1 MKKLLS
7 ILLAALM
14 LCSGLA
20 MTFGVT
26 ASAAPAQK
34 IEASAANPFDSIFN
48 AIAKT
53 ISGFDLENLSKTQE
67 TIIVTALE
75 FLKKTASSDTVGTAL
90 KEIDKAYGL
99 PITFK
104 NLLHKNGIYSFP
116 FYERSVF
123 WNFIFKWLL
132 LGFIWMPLVK

>member
-34 IEASAANPFDSIFN
+34 TDASATALDKLFQSIAN
-48 AIAKT
+48 T
-53 ISGFDLENLSKTQE
+53 ISGYNLEDLSETQE
-67 TIIVTALE
+67 SIIVRG
-75 FLKKTASSDTVGTAL
+75 LKLLKLADTNDAIGKAL
-90 KEIDKAYGL
+90 KAIDKQYSL

-132 LGFIWMPLVK
+132 FGWFWMPLVK

>member
-1 MKKLLS
+1 MMMKKLLS
-7 ILLAALM
+7 ILLAALL

-26 ASAAPAQK
+26 AAAAK
-34 IEASAANPFDSIFN
+34 TDAAAIDFDGIFN
-48 AIAKT
+48 SALNLLK
-53 ISGFDLENLSKTQE
+53 GFDPANMTEKQQKSLIESLNNLPG
-67 TIIVTALE
+67 
-75 FLKKTASSDTVGTAL
+75 LKGNEAVGKL
-90 KEIDKAYGL
+90 LRDLDKQYKL

-132 LGFIWMPLVK
+132 FGWFWMPLVK

>member
-20 MTFGVT
+20 MTIGVT
-26 ASAAPAQK
+26 ATAAPAQTD
-34 IEASAANPFDSIFN
+34 AAANFDGLFN
-48 AIAKT
+48 TVLNLFKGID
-53 ISGFDLENLSKTQE
+53 ISEMSEKQQESVIKLLNWIPDLKGNPLVGK
-67 TIIVTALE
+67 I
-75 FLKKTASSDTVGTAL
+75 LKD
-90 KEIDKAYGL
+90 IDKQYNL

-132 LGFIWMPLVK
+132 FGWFWMPLVK

>member
-20 MTFGVT
+20 ITTGVT
-26 ASAAPAQK
+26 ATAAPAQK
-34 IEASAANPFDSIFN
+34 TEASASSFDNLFNTVLNLFKGINISEMTEKQQESVINLLNWIPDLKGNPLIGDI
-48 AIAKT
+48 
-53 ISGFDLENLSKTQE
+53 
-67 TIIVTALE
+67 
-75 FLKKTASSDTVGTAL
+75 LKS
-90 KEIDKAYGL
+90 IDKQYNL

-132 LGFIWMPLVK
+132 FGWIWMPLVK